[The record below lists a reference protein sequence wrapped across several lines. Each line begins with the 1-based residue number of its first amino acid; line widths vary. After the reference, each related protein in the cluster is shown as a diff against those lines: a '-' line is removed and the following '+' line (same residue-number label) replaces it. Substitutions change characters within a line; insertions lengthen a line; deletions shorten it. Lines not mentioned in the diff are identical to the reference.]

1 MDRAALL
8 TETARSALM
17 VSLEEKQEDALR
29 PTRLVMPP
37 KTPLLSVLPRPGLSV
52 LDLLAVT

>member
-1 MDRAALL
+1 
-8 TETARSALM
+8 M